1 MLALTKWLHG
11 GSVRSEFDLIQR
23 YFTHP
28 TLATG
33 LGVGDDCALMTPTPG
48 MELAISTDLLIA
60 GKHFLPNTNPYGL
73 GCKSASVN
81 LSDMAAMGAQP
92 RWVTLG
98 VALPEVSEEW
108 IAAFAA
114 GFHDTLSAHQVDW
127 VGGDTSAGPLTIA
140 VTILGEVP
148 TGAALR
154 RAGALVGDDVW
165 VSGTLGDAALG
176 LQVLAQGLTVSD
188 EDRALLVARLEQPTA
203 RVALGLALRGLAHA
217 AIDVSDG
224 LLADLG
230 HMLDASGVGAEIFWE
245 AIPLSPAALRV
256 RQAPRW
262 QEAILC
268 GGDDY
273 ELCFSA
279 AHRDADAVLQAAA
292 RVGVPVTP
300 IGSMVAAAGSRLMR
314 DAHGHPMAVPW
325 HGFDH
330 FAQS

>member
-1 MLALTKWLHG
+1 M
-11 GSVRSEFDLIQR
+11 RSEFDLIHR

-28 TLATG
+28 TLATR
-33 LGVGDDCALMTPTPG
+33 LGVGDDCALISPTSG
-48 MELAISTDLLIA
+48 MELAISTDLLLA
-60 GKHFLPNTNPYGL
+60 GKHFLPNTDPYGL

-98 VALPEVSEEW
+98 LALPEVNDEW

-127 VGGDTSAGPLTIA
+127 VGGDTTSGPLAIA

-148 TGAALR
+148 AGAALR
-154 RAGALVGDDVW
+154 RSGAVAGDDIW
-165 VSGTLGDAALG
+165 VSGTVGDAALG
-176 LQVLAQGLTVSD
+176 LQILLGQLNVTD
-188 EDRALLVARLEQPTA
+188 EDRALLVARLERPAA
-203 RVALGLALRGLAHA
+203 RVTLGLALRGLAHA

-230 HMLDASGVGAEIFWE
+230 HMLDASGVGAEILWE
-245 AIPLSPAALRV
+245 AIPFSPAALRA
-256 RQAPRW
+256 RQTARW
-262 QEAILC
+262 QEAMLG

-279 AHRDADAVLQAAA
+279 ASTDADAILQMAA
-292 RVGVPVTP
+292 RVGVPVTR
-300 IGSMVAAAGSRLMR
+300 IGSMVAADSRLVR
-314 DAHGHPMAVPW
+314 DAHGHAMTVLW

-330 FAQS
+330 FSQP